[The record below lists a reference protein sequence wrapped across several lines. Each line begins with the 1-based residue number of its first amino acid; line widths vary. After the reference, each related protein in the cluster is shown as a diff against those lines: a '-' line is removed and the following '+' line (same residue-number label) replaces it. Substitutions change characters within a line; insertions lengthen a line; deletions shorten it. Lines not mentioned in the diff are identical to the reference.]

1 MRYGFVNCGLL
12 FFSHLVVAA
21 FNKRDTDP
29 SLETLIIPLAL
40 DNTPRYSVAV
50 GMSPGPD
57 QQSFSF
63 VLSTGTGY
71 SVVAGVN
78 CDNCDGVS
86 SYNVNQSTTAK
97 QLPDVQS
104 VSLLGTNASG
114 SLIEENCQ
122 LTQSNGS
129 PWPYPNQTL
138 IVANTSLNLFSP
150 GISGVFGLGTNG
162 RNGDFS
168 ATVFSGW
175 LSRNPGKKN
184 FTYGMML
191 NPPWNSGAN
200 GGVLHWQ
207 SPDTAFFE
215 DNVVWKPMSA
225 FNSTSLQSDWFINM
239 DSLSFMN
246 GGAVTVSQ
254 SGELI
259 TAVDPFESAIIFPQ
273 AIAGAIYGGI
283 AGSSLLPS
291 LTTASNKWAIPC
303 DTKMSLTMT
312 FGSLSVPMDETTLVL
327 QSGTVC
333 VGTIEEWS
341 DPEVEEYL
349 LGSTFISLLYLIFSI
364 SGSSQGSV
372 GFAHR
377 KSPAKLSAGQVSGIV
392 LGSVTFSVLLVL
404 GFFWYRH
411 CRKERQK
418 RVLPSPFISPPIS
431 PNHQGSLDVNQEATA
446 ASTSFALSS
455 SFNRNDLVLMSPH
468 SDSREIMAAL
478 PSSVYTILRP
488 NHTPAESS
496 FRDIPPPYSHPVT
509 NAITR
514 QALRAQKSQATFQTD
529 ITPA

>member
-1 MRYGFVNCGLL
+1 MRYEFVTCGLL
-12 FFSHLVVAA
+12 FLGHLVVAA

-63 VLSTGTGY
+63 ILSTGTGY
-71 SVVAGVN
+71 SVVAGVD

-129 PWPYPNQTL
+129 PGRIPIKHVGKLFQPIIVSHSNIPGL
-138 IVANTSLNLFSP
+138 VIVANTSLNLFSP

-162 RNGDFS
+162 RNELHIWNDAKS
-168 ATVFSGW
+168 PWDSG
-175 LSRNPGKKN
+175 
-184 FTYGMML
+184 T
-191 NPPWNSGAN
+191 N

-207 SPDTAFFE
+207 SPDTALFE
-215 DNVVWKPMSA
+215 DDVVWKTMSA
-225 FNSTSLQSDWFINM
+225 FNSTSLQSDWFISM
-239 DSLSFMN
+239 DSLSFTN

-254 SGELI
+254 SGDLI

-291 LTTASNKWAIPC
+291 STTASNQWAIPC

-327 QSGTVC
+327 QSGNVC

-411 CRKERQK
+411 RQKERQK
-418 RVLPSPFISPPIS
+418 RELPSPFISPPMS
-431 PNHQGSLDVNQEATA
+431 PNHQGSLDVNQDATA
-446 ASTSFALSS
+446 ASTSFALSP
-455 SFNRNDLVLMSPH
+455 SFNRNDLALMSPH

-478 PSSVYTILRP
+478 PSSVYTMLRP

-496 FRDIPPPYSHPVT
+496 FGDIPPPYSHSVT
-509 NAITR
+509 NAISR